1 MAEYP
6 VREVKM
12 FKGSLYATID
22 LGVRPDKTRV
32 SVTVKVATNRE
43 DIAGA
48 LEPLKA
54 VLRREADRAIQETAV
69 NDQVSEARLSAQKE
83 LAQRVISHV
92 TRGAMPDE
100 IAKSLKPI
108 ASR

>member
-69 NDQVSEARLSAQKE
+69 SAARLSAQKE